1 MVVGKGGC
9 SLQAA
14 LGIQKTQGEQR
25 AYLSVERESA
35 CSGFVVV
42 CLFLIEK

>member
-25 AYLSVERESA
+25 AYLSVERVSMLWV
-35 CSGFVVV
+35 CC
-42 CLFLIEK
+42 CLFVLN